1 VSFADV
7 FSIGQGVTRGSECG
21 HFAGWHTG
29 HGETLK
35 VVLSPG
41 ITCLVHHAIV
51 LTIHA
56 LGSLALALLAEVD
69 DGDHGLGHVD
79 LDLVVRV
86 GHGAFPRLL

>member
-1 VSFADV
+1 VPS
-7 FSIGQGVTRGSECG
+7 GSG
-21 HFAGWHTG
+21 RDHFAGWHTG
-29 HGETLK
+29 HGETLE
-35 VVLSPG
+35 VVLSPC
-41 ITCLVHHAIV
+41 ITCLVHHTIV

-69 DGDHGLGHVD
+69 DGDLGLGHVD

>member
-1 VSFADV
+1 MGAC
-7 FSIGQGVTRGSECG
+7 GSG
-21 HFAGWHTG
+21 RDHFARWHTG
-29 HGETLK
+29 DRQATE

-56 LGSLALALLAEVD
+56 LGSLALAFLAEID
-69 DGDHGLGHVD
+69 DGDLGLGHVD

-86 GHGAFPRLL
+86 GHGWFPCRCP